1 MLTIALTIT
10 KTTNTTGNI
19 EFKGEQSMKYEE
31 LVAKDRARFIGKRVK
46 FEGQIY
52 DIVDVDYNGALMID
66 KEGRFTDTT
75 AVSRFDPNIEIL

>member
-1 MLTIALTIT
+1 
-10 KTTNTTGNI
+10 
-19 EFKGEQSMKYEE
+19 
-31 LVAKDRARFIGKRVK
+31 LVAKDRARFIGKRLK

-52 DIVDVDYNGALMID
+52 DIVDVDYNGALMIN

>member
-1 MLTIALTIT
+1 M
-10 KTTNTTGNI
+10 NTTGNI

-52 DIVDVDYNGALMID
+52 DIVDVDYNGALMIN

-75 AVSRFDPNIEIL
+75 AVSRFDPSIEIL

>member
-10 KTTNTTGNI
+10 KTMNTTGNI

-31 LVAKDRARFIGKRVK
+31 LVAKDRSRFIGKRVK